1 MKKPE
6 KFDVIAIGGATR
18 DILFYSKEGELIS
31 TGNIT
36 KQKLLAFEYGA
47 KISADRIYFDCGGGA
62 ANTSVLFA
70 KVGLKSAVICKIGH
84 DDNGLSIVKNF
95 KENKVDTSLIKVDA
109 KANTGFSVI
118 LTVNNEAKEHV
129 AFLYRG
135 ANDLLSKRDLSI
147 NKLNTDWFYITS
159 LPKESWEG
167 IMDEVVKLGKNIVW
181 NPGSKQLAEL
191 AKLKKYLPHIRVFMV
206 NHDEAMEFRKLKDTK
221 GLLKHIFSL
230 GPKLVVITD
239 GKKGAYA
246 YDGKKYYFI
255 RAKSV
260 KNVNT
265 IGVGDAYGSALTS
278 AFIYGKS
285 IKESLEW
292 GIRNSA
298 SVVGH
303 IGAQKGLLNKK
314 QIER

>member
-1 MKKPE
+1 MKKTT

-31 TGNIT
+31 TGNMT

-62 ANTSVLFA
+62 SNAAVSFA
-70 KVGLKSAVICKIGH
+70 KLGLKSAIVCRVGH
-84 DDNGLSIVKNF
+84 DDNGLAIIKNF
-95 KENKVDTSLIKVDA
+95 KENKVDTTLVKVDA
-109 KANTGFSVI
+109 KVNTGFSVI

-135 ANDLLSKRDLSI
+135 ANDELSKKDLSAG
-147 NKLNTDWFYITS
+147 KLNADWFYVTS
-159 LPKESWEG
+159 LPKDNWEE
-167 IMDEVVKLGKNIVW
+167 IMDEVVKSKKNIVW
-181 NPGSKQLAEL
+181 NPGAKQLAEL
-191 AKLKKYLPHIRVFMV
+191 PKLKKYLPHIKIFMV
-206 NHDEAMEFRKLKDTK
+206 NHEEAMEFRKLKDIK
-221 GLLKHIFSL
+221 GLLTHIFSL

-239 GKKGAYA
+239 GKRGAYA

-255 RAKSV
+255 RAKST
-260 KNVNT
+260 KAVNT
-265 IGVGDAYGSALTS
+265 IGVGDAFGSALTS
-278 AFIYGKS
+278 AFICGKN

-292 GIRNSA
+292 GIKNSA

-303 IGAQKGLLNKK
+303 IGAQKGLLNSK
-314 QIER
+314 QIGR